1 MNKTAFILF
10 IILASIS
17 ASGQSYEELA
27 AKAARAYDAGHYSA
41 SIELYQKILDSGM
54 ESPVLYYRLGDACY
68 RNNDMPSAI
77 LYYEKALKLD
87 PNNRDLKH
95 NLALAN
101 SKITDKVEIVPELFY
116 KRWWKALLNSFT
128 LNSIAV
134 MLIVLLI
141 LSLTAV
147 CIYLTSRVLTVRKLF
162 FWSGMLLF
170 LLFFI
175 TLNAARQKA
184 HYQKTSHEAIVFTP
198 TLTVKSSP
206 DQASTDLFVIHEGI
220 KVTLL
225 DKIGEWQEI
234 RIANGSIG
242 WLRTSDLRMI

>member
-1 MNKTAFILF
+1 
-10 IILASIS
+10 
-17 ASGQSYEELA
+17 
-27 AKAARAYDAGHYSA
+27 
-41 SIELYQKILDSGM
+41 
-54 ESPVLYYRLGDACY
+54 
-68 RNNDMPSAI
+68 
-77 LYYEKALKLD
+77 
-87 PNNRDLKH
+87 
-95 NLALAN
+95 
-101 SKITDKVEIVPELFY
+101 
-116 KRWWKALLNSFT
+116 
-128 LNSIAV
+128 
-134 MLIVLLI
+134 
-141 LSLTAV
+141 
-147 CIYLTSRVLTVRKLF
+147 
-162 FWSGMLLF
+162 MLLF

>member
-1 MNKTAFILF
+1 MSKTAFILF
-10 IILASIS
+10 LTLVSTS
-17 ASGQSYEELA
+17 VWGQSYEELA
-27 AKAARAYDAGHYSA
+27 DKASRAYDAGHYSA

-54 ESPVLYYRLGDACY
+54 ESPVLYYHLGDACY

-77 LYYEKALKLD
+77 LYYEKALKLA
-87 PNNRDLKH
+87 PNNADLKH

-101 SKITDKVEIVPELFY
+101 SKITDKVEVVPELFY
-116 KRWWKALLNSFT
+116 KRWWKALLNSVT
-128 LNSIAV
+128 LNSIAIV
-134 MLIVLLI
+134 LIVLLI
-141 LSLTAV
+141 LSLTAT
-147 CIYLTSRVLTVRKLF
+147 CIYLTSRVLSVRKLF
-162 FWSGMLLF
+162 FWSGLLFFLLF
-170 LLFFI
+170 LI

-198 TLTVKSSP
+198 TVTVKSSP

-220 KVTLL
+220 KVILL